1 MKEKEILKDKD
12 LEMFGGKLSQEKT
25 QMSYFF
31 FSNQCHLVN
40 KQCQL
45 GDDGFF
51 YNLELKKL
59 NFYDLK
65 DQDRTMELQ

>member
-31 FSNQCHLVN
+31 FVKPMPFS
-40 KQCQL
+40 K
-45 GDDGFF
+45 
-51 YNLELKKL
+51 
-59 NFYDLK
+59 
-65 DQDRTMELQ
+65 

>member
-31 FSNQCHLVN
+31 FKPMPFS
-40 KQCQL
+40 K
-45 GDDGFF
+45 
-51 YNLELKKL
+51 
-59 NFYDLK
+59 
-65 DQDRTMELQ
+65 